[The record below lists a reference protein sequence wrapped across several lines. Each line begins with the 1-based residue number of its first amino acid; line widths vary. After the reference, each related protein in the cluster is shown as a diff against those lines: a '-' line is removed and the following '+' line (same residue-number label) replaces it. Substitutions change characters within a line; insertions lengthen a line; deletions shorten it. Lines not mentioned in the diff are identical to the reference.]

1 MYDNIGSKIK
11 TLALI
16 AAIVE
21 SVIAVIVGIALSF
34 SEEGMLLLGFLLI
47 FIIPFIAFVFSW
59 LIYGFGELIEKV
71 SYIAQRL
78 RDGEQKFENTPE
90 DNDKR
95 NLQIKKLQEQGLIT
109 EEEYQQAIS
118 KEK

>member
-21 SVIAVIVGIALSF
+21 SVIAVIAGIALVF
-34 SEEGMLLLGFLLI
+34 SESNMAILGIFLI
-47 FIIPFIAFVFSW
+47 FLVPFVAFASSW